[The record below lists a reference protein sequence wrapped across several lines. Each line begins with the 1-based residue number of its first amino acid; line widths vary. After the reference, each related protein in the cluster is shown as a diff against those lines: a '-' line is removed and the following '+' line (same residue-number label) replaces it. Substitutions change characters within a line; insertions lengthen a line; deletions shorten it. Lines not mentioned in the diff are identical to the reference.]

1 MNSNTDRDLLDIT
14 SLNGEFMEYK
24 RLIVFELQRLSDAI
38 KELDKKQRD
47 NRDDIIE
54 IKVKAG
60 IWGFIGASIPTII
73 AIALLVIKAKLGA
86 P

>member
-1 MNSNTDRDLLDIT
+1 VHSLD
-14 SLNGEFMEYK
+14 GEFMEYK
-24 RLIVFELQRLSDAI
+24 RLLVFELKRHSDAI
-38 KELDKKQRD
+38 KELDKRQRE

-60 IWGFIGASIPTII
+60 IWGFIGASIPTVI
-73 AIALLVIKAKLGA
+73 AIALLLLKAKLGA